1 MHMQGLMFSR
11 FPACS
16 AYSRINTVP
25 QNSFALLSNR
35 TETFISRLVGSTKT
49 NNSVG
54 QLKKRKTETNHMSMN
69 RAGSMRPRLSYFSQI
84 DESALY
90 INSAVFVVVEI
101 CTTAK

>member
-1 MHMQGLMFSR
+1 MQGLMFSR

-25 QNSFALLSNR
+25 QNS
-35 TETFISRLVGSTKT
+35 FISRLVGSTKT

-90 INSAVFVVVEI
+90 INSAVFVAVET